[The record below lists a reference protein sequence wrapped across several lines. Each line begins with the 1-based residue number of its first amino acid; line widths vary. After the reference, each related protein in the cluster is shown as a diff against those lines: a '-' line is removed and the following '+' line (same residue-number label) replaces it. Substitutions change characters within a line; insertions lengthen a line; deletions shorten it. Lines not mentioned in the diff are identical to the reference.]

1 MYKSEE
7 EQTYTISDIKKE
19 LYKLNQNF
27 ENLVKFII
35 DKHNINLN
43 TELELYKIEI
53 ENIQNECKHN
63 SVFILECPKIRGNYI
78 HQSHNSNCKT
88 CYNIECNDCKKI
100 LQCKSCYNN
109 KETYNDYFYDAMTE
123 FITNISNIQLY
134 TIPDFISCDKKL
146 HITRPKMREEMRNN
160 LKPRLPQFFK
170 ERGYENYMG

>member
-7 EQTYTISDIKKE
+7 EHEYTISDIKKE

-43 TELELYKIEI
+43 TELELYKILI

-109 KETYNDYFYDAMTE
+109 KETCDDYFSDLDKKSDDYGKC
-123 FITNISNIQLY
+123 Y
-134 TIPDFISCDKKL
+134 VPDEYKNRNCQEKYCDKCKR
-146 HITRPKMREEMRNN
+146 ISKYY
-160 LKPRLPQFFK
+160 K
-170 ERGYENYMG
+170 EI